1 MMKAGPMKK
10 LWRYLPALPALMLSG
25 CTVDLLQPRGPVAEM
40 NRDVMV
46 AEFVIMMLVVV
57 PTCVATL
64 YFAWKYRAS
73 NKEAEYLPT
82 WDHST
87 AIEYVIWG
95 VPAIL
100 IAFLGAIS
108 WWSTHAYDPYRPLQ
122 TDDNV
127 KPLNVQVVSLD
138 WKWLFIYP
146 DLGIATINQLDV
158 PTNTPLD
165 FQITSDSVM
174 TSFFIPRL
182 GSMIYAMPGQQTQL
196 HLIASA
202 PGDYL
207 GEASQFSGRG
217 FSDMKF
223 RTLAMD
229 PAQFNDWVEKVKSGS
244 ENLDDTTYPKYAA
257 PQEAAP
263 VQYFAHVQPDLFDGI
278 VAKYNN
284 GMVVDKTTGKVM
296 HMQSVLNAAPSD
308 TGMKE

>member
-57 PTCVATL
+57 PTCAATL

-73 NKEAEYLPT
+73 NKEVEYLPT

-100 IAFLGAIS
+100 IALLGAIS

-122 TDDNV
+122 TADNV

-138 WKWLFIYP
+138 WKWMFIYP

-158 PTNTPLD
+158 PTNTPLN

-182 GSMIYAMPGQQTQL
+182 GSMIYAMPGEQTQL
-196 HLIASA
+196 HLLASES
-202 PGDYL
+202 GDYL

-284 GMVVDKTTGKVM
+284 GMMVDKKTGKVM
-296 HMQSVLNAAPSD
+296 HMQSASNAAPSD

>member
-57 PTCVATL
+57 PTCAATL

-100 IAFLGAIS
+100 IALLGAIS

-122 TDDNV
+122 TADNV

-138 WKWLFIYP
+138 WKWMFIYP

-158 PTNTPLD
+158 PTNTPLN
-165 FQITSDSVM
+165 FQITSDTVM

-182 GSMIYAMPGQQTQL
+182 GSMIYSMPGEQTQL
-196 HLIASA
+196 HLLASES
-202 PGDYL
+202 GDYL

-284 GMVVDKTTGKVM
+284 GMMVDKKTGKVM
-296 HMQSVLNAAPSD
+296 HMQSASNAAPSD